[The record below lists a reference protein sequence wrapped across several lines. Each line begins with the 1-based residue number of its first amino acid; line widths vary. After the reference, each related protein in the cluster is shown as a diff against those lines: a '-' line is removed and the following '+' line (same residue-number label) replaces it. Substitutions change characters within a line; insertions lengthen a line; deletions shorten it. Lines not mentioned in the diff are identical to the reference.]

1 MKDTNITN
9 SDLLTNEVEI
19 NLNVLYALV
28 LYEVGGEVDD
38 ADVVTIDK
46 CALGQRTMK
55 LLK

>member
-1 MKDTNITN
+1 MEDADITN
-9 SDLLTNEVEI
+9 GDLLTNEVEI

-38 ADVVTIDK
+38 ADIVAIDK